1 MLAGC
6 KLRVVN
12 CKLQIAESKLPIANW
27 AVLGNEP
34 LPLSGI
40 DFSLRIPLDSTGF
53 FQILLDSSGFHW
65 IVEDYLR
72 FFYKCLCLYS

>member
-1 MLAGC
+1 MDACRLQIAG
-6 KLRVVN
+6 
-12 CKLQIAESKLPIANW
+12 CKLQIADCRKQIANCQLPIANW

-53 FQILLDSSGFHW
+53 HWILPDSS
-65 IVEDYLR
+65 R
-72 FFYKCLCLYS
+72 FFWIPLDC